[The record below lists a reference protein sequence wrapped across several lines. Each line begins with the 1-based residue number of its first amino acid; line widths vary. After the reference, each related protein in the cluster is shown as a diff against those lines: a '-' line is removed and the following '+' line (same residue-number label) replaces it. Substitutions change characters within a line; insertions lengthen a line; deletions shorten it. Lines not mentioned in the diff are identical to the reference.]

1 MVLGPQRSHAT
12 QTLSVAL
19 LGDRRC
25 SQTLL
30 DTEGRWANGK
40 TPERPRNDGGISLE
54 GLFFFHEA
62 VFLVVKAQHL

>member
-40 TPERPRNDGGISLE
+40 TPERPKNEGGISL
-54 GLFFFHEA
+54 GGLLFFMKLCFW
-62 VFLVVKAQHL
+62 